1 MFVFKYIKTAV
12 EILLVPGKMI
22 AVAFGVEN
30 ELLTTIIGFVT
41 MGICVI
47 EFSIVPFVIGALVLS
62 ALVYTIGALDSLF
75 TEVTSNV

>member
-30 ELLTTIIGFVT
+30 EFLTTIIGFVT